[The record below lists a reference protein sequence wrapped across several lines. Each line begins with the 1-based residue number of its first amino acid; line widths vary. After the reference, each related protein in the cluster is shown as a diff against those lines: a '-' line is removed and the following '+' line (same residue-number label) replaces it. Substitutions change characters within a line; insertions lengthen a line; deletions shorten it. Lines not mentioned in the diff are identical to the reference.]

1 MPLPQFLMGQAGLL
15 DTSPVENA
23 LARYIQQ
30 QNVLAD
36 RQMQQ
41 QRLGMDQQRL
51 GFEQERLGFERE
63 RQPLNMDMLR
73 AQVEQAKAAA
83 QLTPLQ
89 RAHLQAQTGMTNAHA
104 DLFRA
109 QAAAAQQRDAMDQLI
124 LQSIGGG
131 QQPSAAPAPNPVRPQ
146 SFAPPAAPAQ
156 TPIRPVADTAPRPPG
171 DPMLIPT
178 QAAQPAQPQ
187 QGQAD
192 PIVQTPMGPMPA
204 SRARILAFYMAYKGK
219 GDAGRMLAES
229 ADPGKLPKTVVDDV
243 AKEEIKN
250 TDLMGRLAQIQ
261 RGFDPKFLT
270 YENQAKQYGISWL
283 DKFDATRA
291 NLPPAEL
298 ETHARYSAFKRD
310 VTENLN
316 RYIKEI
322 TGAAMGVEEAK
333 RIISSM
339 PNMED
344 APTQFKAKLDATVRA
359 SQLALA
365 RQRFLRTNGLNGQP
379 WQGTPE
385 DAAREM
391 PLERFGGVI
400 GNDTQKLLQQLK
412 SQHPNAAPEQIN
424 GAVRAIIRQKYGI
437 DA

>member
-131 QQPSAAPAPNPVRPQ
+131 QQPSAAPA
-146 SFAPPAAPAQ
+146 Q

-171 DPMLIPT
+171 DPMLIQT

-204 SRARILAFYMAYKGK
+204 SRARILGFLMAYKGK

-261 RGFDPKFLT
+261 RSFKPDFLS

-283 DKFDATRA
+283 DKFDATRSK
-291 NLPPAEL
+291 LPPQEL
-298 ETHARYSAFKRD
+298 QTHAEYAAFRRD
-310 VTENLN
+310 VTDNLN

-339 PNMED
+339 PNMND
-344 APTQFKAKLDATVRA
+344 GPTEFKAKLDSTVRA
-359 SQLALA
+359 AQLALA
-365 RQRFLRTNGLNGQP
+365 RQRYLRKEGLNGQP

-385 DAAREM
+385 DAARDM
-391 PLERFGGVI
+391 PLEKMQ
-400 GNDTQKLLQQLK
+400 GNIRRDTMNLLQQLK
-412 SQHPNAAPEQIN
+412 SQHPNANPEQIN

>member
-1 MPLPQFLMGQAGLL
+1 MPLPQYLMGQNQF
-15 DTSPVENA
+15 DTAPLENA
-23 LARYIQQ
+23 LWKFAQHQEQQRQNAFRQQ
-30 QNVLAD
+30 QMDMD
-36 RQMQQ
+36 RT
-41 QRLGMDQQRL
+41 RL
-51 GFEQERLGFERE
+51 GFEGERLGFERE

-73 AQVEQAKAAA
+73 AQVEQARAAA

-109 QAAAAQQRDAMDQLI
+109 QAAAAQQRDDMDKLV
-124 LQSIGGG
+124 LQSLGGG

-261 RGFDPKFLT
+261 RSFKPDFLS

-283 DKFDATRA
+283 DKFDATRSK
-291 NLPPAEL
+291 LPPQEL
-298 ETHARYSAFKRD
+298 QTHAEYAAFRRD
-310 VTENLN
+310 VTDNLN

-333 RIISSM
+333 RIVSSM
-339 PNMED
+339 PNMND
-344 APTQFKAKLDATVRA
+344 GPTEFKAKLDSTVRSA
-359 SQLALA
+359 QLALA
-365 RQRFLRTNGLNGQP
+365 RQRYLRKEGLNGQP

-391 PLERFGGVI
+391 PLEKMQ
-400 GNDTQKLLQQLK
+400 GNIRRDTMNLLQQLK
-412 SQHPNAAPEQIN
+412 SQHPNANPEQIN